1 MAMRD
6 FRYDDTAR
14 TFDEAL
20 EADLLQLASEKAAK
34 HEGTEHEPESGI
46 QRIAKGKTPLDEV
59 RALIDASRQKSAAE
73 EVAEHRVKEKLAE
86 LRDTPIK
93 QVDEFLNRAKNG

>member
-1 MAMRD
+1 MRE

-14 TFDEAL
+14 TFDEEL
-20 EADLLQLASEKAAK
+20 EKDLLQLQSEKAAK
-34 HEGTEHEPESGI
+34 HEPGHSEEESGI

-73 EVAEHRVKEKLAE
+73 EVAEHRVRRKLAE
-86 LRDTPIK
+86 LRDRPRQ
-93 QVDEFLNRAKNG
+93 QVDEFLEAAKR